1 MGAVPVPAGLG
12 RLAGVPGL
20 GVHGRDH
27 PVLGDLAGDPP
38 PPVGPVGALGGL
50 DVLPGDQRQQRQRG
64 RGRLVQVRV
73 RERGHQRVRV
83 VHQRRDQRVLR
94 RRVVPVDLRL
104 ARPGVVVPGAH
115 RRDLLRRAGHLPG
128 HPADRRDQLG
138 DGVLGGHRIGQD
150 RRVHRPAAPPLEH
163 PGLLDHRPDRVVD
176 PVRPRRLRDPLA
188 PVHQRGRVEPRIIQR
203 RADRRLP
210 PHVEPDRLGGL
221 PVRIVMQRLQ
231 GHHRG
236 HLGRRDRRAAEA
248 RRSEQFLLL
257 SLVAWFAFAS
267 LRYNWNWDAVSSYAG
282 FFWRGWFT
290 TIGVSA
296 VALVL
301 STVLGVAVAMV
312 RRSGFFVLRALGRI
326 YVETLRGTPLLVQVS
341 FGFYVV
347 ASAIH
352 LENRLVVGVAT
363 LAICYGAFIS
373 EIVRG
378 GIESIGASQLES
390 ARAIG
395 LTRVQTYRYVIFP
408 QAIRVILPGLAGM
421 FASMIKDSSLLSVIS
436 IGEFTWSAQQVGG
449 LTYSLFETYIPL
461 AVGYLVLTLPITL
474 WTQWLERRTKFET

>member
-1 MGAVPVPAGLG
+1 MAQVATTSS
-12 RLAGVPGL
+12 A
-20 GVHGRDH
+20 
-27 PVLGDLAGDPP
+27 
-38 PPVGPVGALGGL
+38 
-50 DVLPGDQRQQRQRG
+50 
-64 RGRLVQVRV
+64 VRV
-73 RERGHQRVRV
+73 WRGFRRCFWQSPEER
-83 VHQRRDQRVLR
+83 LT
-94 RRVVPVDLRL
+94 
-104 ARPGVVVPGAH
+104 
-115 RRDLLRRAGHLPG
+115 
-128 HPADRRDQLG
+128 
-138 DGVLGGHRIGQD
+138 
-150 RRVHRPAAPPLEH
+150 RPAWWI
-163 PGLLDHRPDRVVD
+163 VTINWV
-176 PVRPRRLRDPLA
+176 LA
-188 PVHQRGRVEPRIIQR
+188 
-203 RADRRLP
+203 
-210 PHVEPDRLGGL
+210 
-221 PVRIVMQRLQ
+221 
-231 GHHRG
+231 
-236 HLGRRDRRAAEA
+236 
-248 RRSEQFLLL
+248 FLLL
-257 SLVAWFAFAS
+257 TLVAWYAFAS

-301 STVLGVAVAMV
+301 STVVGVAVALI

-326 YVETLRGTPLLVQVS
+326 YVETIRGTPLLVQVS
-341 FGFYVV
+341 FAFYVV
-347 ASAIH
+347 ASAIR

-390 ARAIG
+390 ARSIG